1 MLPLAFSL
9 LTAFALTYFAI
20 PSIIAIAR
28 NKQLYDVPIERS
40 SHRKRTPS
48 LGGIAIFSGVIFSIL
63 YWTPLGGPQRLQYVL
78 CAMLILMLVG
88 AKDDISSVS
97 AQKKLISQV
106 MAASILVLKS
116 NVKLDSLYGL
126 MGVHGQLS
134 EPLTILLSIFTIL
147 VITNSFNLID
157 GINGLAGSLAVLI
170 FTTFGLWFFVVD
182 ELPLA
187 TISFAVVGAVMA
199 FLKYN
204 YSPAQ
209 IFMGDTGSLML
220 GLVSAFLA
228 INFIVLNNDLPLSDP
243 YRLQGGPAVAIGIL
257 LIPLFDTIRV
267 FTTRLIRGQSPMQ
280 ADRRHIHHLL
290 IDTGRSHTEATTI
303 LTGLSM
309 IVIVLVFFLHDK
321 LNMHFVILLE
331 LVLMSAFTFYVHR
344 QAREHLKKPID

>member
-28 NKQLYDVPIERS
+28 NKQLYDEPVERS

-63 YWTPLGGPQRLQYVL
+63 YWTPLGGPPRMQYVL
-78 CAMLILMLVG
+78 CAMLLLLLVG

-147 VITNSFNLID
+147 VITNAFNLID

-228 INFIVLNNDLPLSDP
+228 INFIVLNNDLPFNDP

-267 FTTRLIRGQSPMQ
+267 FITRLIRGQSPMQ

-303 LTGLSM
+303 LTGLSI
-309 IVIVLVFFLHDK
+309 IVIVLVFLLHDK

-344 QAREHLKKPID
+344 QARKRLNKPVD